1 MTSAKHKTLAAFLA
15 LALGPLGIHRFY
27 LKGWN
32 DWVGWLFPVPTALG
46 LWGVERMREL
56 GQDDPLS
63 WVLVPWLGATLS
75 ISCLMAVVYALTPAH
90 KWNATHNPDLPR
102 DASPG
107 TSQALTVVVLIAAML
122 VGTTALMASLAFSFQ
137 RYFEHQLQTLAST

>member
-1 MTSAKHKTLAAFLA
+1 MTSPRHKTLAAFLA
-15 LALGPLGIHRFY
+15 LALGPLGVHRFY
-27 LKGWN
+27 LKGLS

-75 ISCLMAVVYALTPAH
+75 ISCLMAVVYALTPAP
-90 KWNATHNPDLPR
+90 KWNATHNPGLPR

-137 RYFEHQLQTLAST
+137 RYFEHELQTHASP